1 MMANCPWQWLRANF
15 PKRSR
20 ELPSSCSI
28 SCRLCSTSFSVS
40 ASFSF
45 RRCTLTSSQSCALSC
60 TFSQVRMDR
69 KKRRRVGR
77 LVTTAAA
84 IAAILQ
90 LQKVTLPVP
99 RCPWPMPPTSLHC
112 GRLPVAVASLQV
124 SLCQA
129 YRFLLRFHQKTI
141 KNPWKIHPGGSLGV
155 PRPPQRGPG
164 AILSSPEGSQ
174 SGPGPSPRLPRA
186 PREPPQ
192 GPRGRPRDGP

>member
-1 MMANCPWQWLRANF
+1 MANCPWQWLRGNF

-129 YRFLLRFHQKTI
+129 YRFLLRFHQKNI
-141 KNPWKIHPGGSLGV
+141 KNPSEIHNKFIKRVSEERQKSPQKSLNT
-155 PRPPQRGPG
+155 
-164 AILSSPEGSQ
+164 
-174 SGPGPSPRLPRA
+174 
-186 PREPPQ
+186 
-192 GPRGRPRDGP
+192 